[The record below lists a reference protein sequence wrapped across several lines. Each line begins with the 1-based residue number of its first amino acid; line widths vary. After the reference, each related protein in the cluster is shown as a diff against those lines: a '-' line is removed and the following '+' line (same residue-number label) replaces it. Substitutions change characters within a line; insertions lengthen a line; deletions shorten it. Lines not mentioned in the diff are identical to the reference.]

1 MNIKRI
7 LEAPDFDDLSVR
19 IRKTVFDR
27 LSNKKMPDA
36 REDLKEYVKNE
47 RNNFKKY
54 INSLISGVFTADI
67 DTLIEDVKAN
77 APMIA
82 MMVKLSNDFAQRMSE
97 QKKDRGI
104 IDFNDMEHLALDIL
118 VKNNAGIIEYTRT
131 ADELAESFDEI
142 LIDEYQDSN
151 QLQEEILTAVS
162 KAENVQ
168 DYFQQCIYGWRC

>member
-1 MNIKRI
+1 
-7 LEAPDFDDLSVR
+7 
-19 IRKTVFDR
+19 
-27 LSNKKMPDA
+27 MPDA

-97 QKKDRGI
+97 QKKTV
-104 IDFNDMEHLALDIL
+104 E
-118 VKNNAGIIEYTRT
+118 
-131 ADELAESFDEI
+131 
-142 LIDEYQDSN
+142 
-151 QLQEEILTAVS
+151 
-162 KAENVQ
+162 
-168 DYFQQCIYGWRC
+168 

>member
-1 MNIKRI
+1 
-7 LEAPDFDDLSVR
+7 
-19 IRKTVFDR
+19 
-27 LSNKKMPDA
+27 MPDA

-67 DTLIEDVKAN
+67 DTLMEDVKAN

-82 MMVKLSNDFAQRMSE
+82 MMVKLANDFAQRMSE

-131 ADELAESFDEI
+131 ADELAEGFDEI

-162 KAENVQ
+162 RQ
-168 DYFQQCIYGWRC
+168 RMSDYFNNVYMVGDVKQSIYKFRLACPELFMSK

>member
-1 MNIKRI
+1 M
-7 LEAPDFDDLSVR
+7 
-19 IRKTVFDR
+19 
-27 LSNKKMPDA
+27 
-36 REDLKEYVKNE
+36 
-47 RNNFKKY
+47 
-54 INSLISGVFTADI
+54 
-67 DTLIEDVKAN
+67 EDVKAN

-82 MMVKLSNDFAQRMSE
+82 MMVKLANDFAQRMSE

-162 KAENVQ
+162 RQ
-168 DYFQQCIYGWRC
+168 RMSDYFNNRFKYFCTNFYYISVIRNIRYRTVPVINLRFSNPKIAGVAYTYVISCNPSSIT

>member
-67 DTLIEDVKAN
+67 DTLMEDVKAN

-82 MMVKLSNDFAQRMSE
+82 MMVKLANDFAQRMSE

-131 ADELAESFDEI
+131 ADELADSFDEI
-142 LIDEYQDSN
+142 LIDEYVR
-151 QLQEEILTAVS
+151 L
-162 KAENVQ
+162 
-168 DYFQQCIYGWRC
+168 FQ

>member
-67 DTLIEDVKAN
+67 DTLMEDVKAN

-82 MMVKLSNDFAQRMSE
+82 MMVKLANDFAQRMSE

-131 ADELAESFDEI
+131 ADELAEGFDEI
-142 LIDEYQDSN
+142 LIDEYQDSTSYRKKYLLLY
-151 QLQEEILTAVS
+151 QGRECPIIQ
-162 KAENVQ
+162 
-168 DYFQQCIYGWRC
+168 

>member
-1 MNIKRI
+1 
-7 LEAPDFDDLSVR
+7 
-19 IRKTVFDR
+19 
-27 LSNKKMPDA
+27 MPDA

-67 DTLIEDVKAN
+67 DTLMEDVKAN

-82 MMVKLSNDFAQRMSE
+82 MMVKLANDFAQRMAE

-118 VKNNAGIIEYTRT
+118 VKNNAGIIEYTK
-131 ADELAESFDEI
+131 
-142 LIDEYQDSN
+142 DS
-151 QLQEEILTAVS
+151 
-162 KAENVQ
+162 
-168 DYFQQCIYGWRC
+168 R